1 MTTKTDDVAEKKAAR
16 KRKLTIIAGAIG
28 TAALAAWHFLFGA
41 GVVPAPPPPALEVAV
56 EAVVVPPAVPV
67 EQAVPPAVE
76 PEAPV
81 EGSKVE

>member
-1 MTTKTDDVAEKKAAR
+1 MTDEKKAAR
-16 KRKLTIIAGAIG
+16 KRKFTIIAGAIG

-56 EAVVVPPAVPV
+56 EAVTVPPAAPV

-76 PEAPV
+76 PATPA